1 MIAKRTVFIV
11 GAGASKP
18 YGLPTGHEL
27 KWKIISDY
35 DQLLRSGYSGD
46 DFDNKL
52 EAARQLARD
61 FRNSGQASID
71 QFLSQRTDI
80 APLGKLLIASA
91 LLPREREAM
100 EYRPQNGDWLARLF
114 GYFNHLPDR
123 IINDNNVFIVF
134 NYDRIVELSF
144 VSMYASSTGCDALHA
159 AEKTN
164 GIRVI
169 HAYGSLTAPLSTLNH
184 QRTLVSHETHGN
196 VKLASDGILLISER
210 EQFELRNTLIGTV
223 HNASTCVFLGFGFDQ
238 ANLRVLGI
246 GPGLTNH
253 GLPNTSVYA
262 TCIGMTPLEKYT
274 AAEAIGK
281 SIHDIRFGGDNDDAL
296 MLLRH
301 HFYK

>member
-1 MIAKRTVFIV
+1 M
-11 GAGASKP
+11 GQGASKP

-134 NYDRIVELSF
+134 NYDRIVETLVCLNVREFDRMRRPARCRKNERHPSYSRIRLANGAA
-144 VSMYASSTGCDALHA
+144 VDSKSSTHI
-159 AEKTN
+159 
-164 GIRVI
+164 GISRD
-169 HAYGSLTAPLSTLNH
+169 TW
-184 QRTLVSHETHGN
+184 QR
-196 VKLASDGILLISER
+196 
-210 EQFELRNTLIGTV
+210 QLR
-223 HNASTCVFLGFGFDQ
+223 
-238 ANLRVLGI
+238 
-246 GPGLTNH
+246 
-253 GLPNTSVYA
+253 
-262 TCIGMTPLEKYT
+262 
-274 AAEAIGK
+274 
-281 SIHDIRFGGDNDDAL
+281 IRWHIVD
-296 MLLRH
+296 
-301 HFYK
+301 K